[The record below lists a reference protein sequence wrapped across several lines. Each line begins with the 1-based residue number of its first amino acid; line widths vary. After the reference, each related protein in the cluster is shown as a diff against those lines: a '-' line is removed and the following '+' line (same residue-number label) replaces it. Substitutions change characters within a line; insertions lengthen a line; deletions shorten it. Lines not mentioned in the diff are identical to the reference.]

1 MNSTDYDNAMFN
13 MLNNSITYS
22 SIPSDPSLSINSDL
36 NAILKD
42 LHGAN
47 ILSDDVL
54 KCIVNDVDCIT
65 CPHFYGIPKLHKPE
79 STYKF
84 NLPPFRGIIA
94 SVSGPNTRA
103 SIWLDH
109 ILNPLVPQYCGSEYC
124 KDSPHILSDLQSLNS
139 SLSFPPSDYCLLT
152 IDVVDMYNSIPHA
165 DGLLACKDA
174 LSSMTSFSTSQINL
188 ILKLISFI
196 LSNNCFSFK
205 DSFYRQQCGTAMGS
219 PFAPAYANIFMAY
232 FWRTKVTPSLPS
244 VPVFFRRYIDDMF
257 GIFDSDLDPIALD
270 VFLNSLHPTV
280 KFTLST
286 PSLSVPFLDLTI
298 HIFDSKIHT
307 DLYCKPTD
315 SHQFLSPL
323 SNHPPHVFYSIV
335 YGAALRLLRICSR
348 ESYLIKRLSELFNHL
363 TESQYKPSF
372 IKPIFEKVLK
382 KSRSDALSKKSHK
395 PNQSRPIYVTTFHPQ
410 KPNLHSLHAANEQ
423 ILKKSDRMSTI
434 LPDRPLVAYRRTPN
448 LQNILIKTKPRS
460 KINCLSADSHESN
473 PDTSSPSQIPTAGC
487 RLCTRPNCALCRHH
501 LQPGARITSSVTK
514 NSYQILSNSHCNSA
528 NLIYVITCNKCN
540 KQYTGQTSN
549 KLRLR
554 FNNHKAAI
562 KKPNT
567 DESVALH
574 FRQPD
579 HSVMDLKINIVETLP
594 SGPDIRVR
602 LNKAES
608 AWMHRLKTHRITGGH
623 NVDEPF
629 FNNLTFSN

>member
-1 MNSTDYDNAMFN
+1 MNTCDYDNSLTN
-13 MLNNSITYS
+13 MLNNSNTYTP
-22 SIPSDPSLSINSDL
+22 IPSDPSLSINSDL
-36 NAILKD
+36 NDILRD
-42 LHGAN
+42 LHEAN
-47 ILSDDVL
+47 ILSDDVF

-79 STYKF
+79 STYKY

-124 KDSPHILSDLQSLNS
+124 KDSPHILSDLLSLNS
-139 SLSFPPSDYCLLT
+139 TSSFPPTDYCLLT

-165 DGLLACKDA
+165 DGILACKDA
-174 LSSMTSFSTSQINL
+174 LSSLTSFSTSQINL

-196 LSNNCFSFK
+196 LTNNCFSFK
-205 DSFYRQQCGTAMGS
+205 NSFYRQQCGTAMGS
-219 PFAPAYANIFMAY
+219 PFAPAYANIFMAH
-232 FWRTKVTPSLPS
+232 FWRTKVTPGLPFA
-244 VPVFFRRYIDDMF
+244 PIFFRRYIDDMF
-257 GIFDSDLDPIALD
+257 GIFHSDLDPTTLD

-286 PSLSVPFLDLTI
+286 PSHSVPFLDLTI

-315 SHQFLSPL
+315 SHKFLSPL
-323 SNHPPHVFYSIV
+323 SNHPPHVFFSIV

-348 ESYLIKRLSELFNHL
+348 ESYLLQRLSELFAYL
-363 TESQYKPSF
+363 TESEYRPHF

-382 KSRSDALSKKSHK
+382 KTRSDALLKKSHK
-395 PNQSRPIYVTTFHPQ
+395 PSQSRPIYVTTFHPQ
-410 KPNLHSLHAANEQ
+410 KPNLQAFHAANET
-423 ILKKSDRMSTI
+423 ILSNSDRMSTI

-448 LQNILIKTKPRS
+448 LQNLLIKTK
-460 KINCLSADSHESN
+460 SN
-473 PDTSSPSQIPTAGC
+473 TATSSPSQIPSTGC
-487 RLCTRPNCALCRHH
+487 KLCSRSNCALCRHH
-501 LQPGARITSSVTK
+501 LQPGARVTSSVTK
-514 NSYQILSNSHCNSA
+514 NSYKILSNSHCNSA
-528 NLIYVITCNKCN
+528 NLIYVITCDKCK

-574 FRQPD
+574 FRQAD
-579 HSVMDLKINIVETLP
+579 HSVMDLKIQIVETLP
-594 SGPDIRVR
+594 NGPDIKMR
-602 LNKAES
+602 LNRAES
-608 AWMHRLKTHRITGGH
+608 AWMHKLKTHRITGGL

-629 FNNLTFSN
+629 FHNLTFSN